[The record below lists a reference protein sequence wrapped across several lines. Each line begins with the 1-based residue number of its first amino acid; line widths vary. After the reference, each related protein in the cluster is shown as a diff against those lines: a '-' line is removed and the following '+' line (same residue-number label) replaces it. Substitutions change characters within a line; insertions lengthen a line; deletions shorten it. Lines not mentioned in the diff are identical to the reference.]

1 MIINNVN
8 AKAVFKDD
16 RYNAIGLA
24 GSDHGKAML
33 VCLKPQQF
41 IPVHAPG
48 IDIFALVLEGHGILR
63 DQETA
68 QRAAPGDMLF
78 VKAGLN
84 RGILAETKMILWVI
98 VSPPP
103 GPNDHNLVEKLLK
116 EGRWCDEAAIGG
128 VAHA

>member
-1 MIINNVN
+1 MIINNVK

-33 VCLKPQQF
+33 VCLKSRQF

-48 IDIFALVLEGHGILR
+48 IDIFALVLEGHGVLR

-68 QRAAPGDMLF
+68 QRAGPGDMLF
-78 VKAGLN
+78 VQAGLN
-84 RGILAETKMILWVI
+84 RGILAETEMILWVV

-103 GPNDHNLVEKLLK
+103 GPNDHVLVEKLLK
-116 EGRWCDEAAIGG
+116 DGLWRDDAVVDG
-128 VAHA
+128 VDHA